1 MKFTAKGTRK
11 QGWWFGEQVALF
23 WSDFCFFWL
32 WGWLK
37 MDYKERERMN
47 GLGRRVLV
55 LVFLKMIIHTGEKLT
70 LVSNYIFTN

>member
-1 MKFTAKGTRK
+1 
-11 QGWWFGEQVALF
+11 
-23 WSDFCFFWL
+23 
-32 WGWLK
+32 